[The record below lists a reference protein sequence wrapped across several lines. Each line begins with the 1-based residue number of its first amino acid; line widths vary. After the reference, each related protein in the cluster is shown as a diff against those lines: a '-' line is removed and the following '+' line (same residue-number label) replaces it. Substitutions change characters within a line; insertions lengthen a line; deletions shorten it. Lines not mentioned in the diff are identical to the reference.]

1 MKYRTAKKERRHRR
15 HARVRAKV
23 SGTAERPRLSV
34 FKSNTNLYAQLI
46 DDEKGRT
53 LASASSKIS
62 GNGRGVKSVAKK
74 SEQALLVGRLIVLR
88 AKEKKISRVVF
99 DRGGFIYQG
108 KIKVFAEA
116 ARAGGLI
123 F

>member
-1 MKYRTAKKERRHRR
+1 MRHSSTKKDKRVRR

-23 SGTAERPRLSV
+23 SGSAERPRLAV

-46 DDEKGRT
+46 NDDTGT
-53 LASASSKIS
+53 TIAMASSQVP
-62 GNGRGVKSVAKK
+62 GKSKTRMKK
-74 SEQALLVGRLIVLR
+74 QDQAAFVGKLIAER
-88 AKEKKISRVVF
+88 AQQKKVSRVVF

-108 KIKVFAEA
+108 KIKLFAEA
-116 ARAGGLI
+116 ARAAGLV